1 MNALQVGAGGAPPK
15 MFDLSG
21 MSLKD
26 HRHNPD
32 ERLPHIGYRKTFCV
46 SVRRRNVPLMRLTGL
61 VS

>member
-46 SVRRRNVPLMRLTGL
+46 SVRDVGTSP
-61 VS
+61 

>member
-1 MNALQVGAGGAPPK
+1 

-32 ERLPHIGYRKTFCV
+32 ERLLHIGYENELRYA
-46 SVRRRNVPLMRLTGL
+46 NGDW
-61 VS
+61 